1 MYVGRR
7 GVEVIDVGRGSIWV
21 DLGRSR
27 GVRGGGVSIMH
38 DVAGFFEL
46 DWR

>member
-27 GVRGGGVSIMH
+27 GVRRGWWGEYN
-38 DVAGFFEL
+38 ARCCGFF
-46 DWR
+46 

>member
-1 MYVGRR
+1 VYVGRR

-27 GVRGGGVSIMH
+27 GVRGWWGEYN
-38 DVAGFFEL
+38 ARCCGFF
-46 DWR
+46 